1 MNAAFRH
8 SRDQVG
14 QALAEFLV
22 LVLAL
27 LPLFLLMPVVAKL
40 QDVSLVAQ
48 LASRYAAFDAMG
60 RLGGPQGEKT
70 SAVLADEVRRRF
82 FSASR
87 VPVKTGD
94 VSGDFAIERNPFWVG
109 PLGEPLIASFSDVK
123 VRMQGRPGSDRV
135 PFAFPAGVMGLS
147 SGIRVGAVD
156 VGLARLPAGLA
167 FYAPFDAVNLSLSR
181 HTAVLL
187 DSWAATGPAQVQE
200 RLDHALIFPGLA
212 LAPLSTL
219 LDPIM
224 LLVEPGVSPPRLG
237 KLDFWEDLVPVDR
250 LGTP

>member
-1 MNAAFRH
+1 MNAEFGR
-8 SRDQVG
+8 SRAQGG

-27 LPLFLLMPVVAKL
+27 LPVFLLMPVVAKL
-40 QDVSLVAQ
+40 QDVALVAQ
-48 LASRYAAFDAMG
+48 LASRYAAFDAIG
-60 RLGGPQGEKT
+60 RLGGPQGEKPGE
-70 SAVLADEVRRRF
+70 VLADEVRRRF
-82 FSASR
+82 FSSSR
-87 VPVKTGD
+87 TPVKTGD
-94 VSGDFAIERNPFWVG
+94 VAGDFAMDRNPYWVG

-123 VRMQGRPGSDRV
+123 VRMEGRSGSDLV
-135 PFAFPAGVMGLS
+135 PFALPARVMGLA
-147 SGIRVGAVD
+147 SGIRVGVVD

-167 FYAPFDAVNLSLSR
+167 FYAPFDAVDLSLSR

-187 DSWAATGPAQVQE
+187 DPWAATRPAQVQS

-250 LGTP
+250 LSQP